1 MKGIRLLFAVL
12 LASLGVRAAVADDA
26 SDIARAASRRNAP
39 NTVTV
44 GRQKSDVG
52 AQKSQQ
58 SVNTV
63 SRSVPNTADASGGR
77 ERSRTGAANVVARPA
92 NDTKTVAARTG
103 TVGVVART
111 AVDVP
116 RATVER
122 TSGVSRAATV
132 SRVER
137 AADTNVARQSNR
149 SRVATISRNAV
160 SSADIMT
167 RDRGKCRS
175 VFYDC
180 MDEFCAAKDAQLK
193 RCACSARAREFAST
207 KKNLSNVEDKLLD
220 FSQRLLT
227 VNMDAEDA
235 AALNQATEGELA
247 FATTD
252 TSKSKQMLDEISKKL
267 NTTFDNSSFDQG
279 LNAISL
285 SLNMDAAFDGLDS
298 MAGASTTAK
307 SGTALHAAALPVCRE
322 IAAEV
327 CTPDELAI
335 AEGGYQMLIEQDC
348 NTVAKSYQ
356 AQVDTAR
363 TKVFESSALLDMSR
377 LDIYQKRNSDDIL
390 TCKSKMLDMLTD
402 STVCGTDMGKCLDVT
417 GQYIDPTTGT
427 AFLTTDLAQLANL
440 ITRPSADQSWTSA
453 PGNDRFVKYLNSKK
467 KFLEPAMEHCQD
479 IADTVWDMF
488 VEDALSQIKIA
499 QGRKLEEMRQSC
511 TTLTA
516 QCLDEAADS
525 LAEFDSRALSV
536 FGVAADMTVN
546 AMCADVR
553 NACTAL
559 LQTSDGNNDWATGVT
574 GIMTDKTYETILST
588 CREVGRNCIIQACTS
603 ISGNFGLCE
612 NIDTS
617 VNRKS
622 IINRTACW
630 DQVVQC
636 VASAG
641 SDAIGRIMAAQGRT
655 PGANSGDMYTTLYGD
670 YERSN
675 EAVAA
680 VGTEDADAGTDV
692 KTGTKMV
699 YDICLA
705 DAANGGVDFATCR
718 LAEQIWGNCEFA
730 PQTPLS
736 DKGAHN
742 KILVMEKDDA
752 NETLLSWF
760 ARNTGTND
768 MEDSC
773 RDTSCPAGFQRDDDS
788 GACIDKKNFTT
799 DGIACLSG
807 VGESFATVTGE
818 TNCCMKGNIYLT
830 NSNGNRCVYGANTN
844 SPNLTNPVYGSGSME
859 NVYLKSDAQN
869 YKFYAYVDV
878 GGVNYALVC
887 VGAGEVTDTSGTAEN
902 GYPNGKSVTC
912 DGEWMLISAN
922 GYYMAPLGSDDY
934 VRNYY
939 YTDAKKTECKYTYT
953 SDNNGQFNPAGS
965 WDCGNTP
972 TGWHISYEKPNTN
985 Q

>member
-363 TKVFESSALLDMSR
+363 TKVFESGALLDMSR

-417 GQYIDPTTGT
+417 GQYIDPTTGA

-559 LQTSDGNNDWATGVT
+559 LQTSDGSNDWATGVT

-588 CREVGRNCIIQACTS
+588 CREVGRNCIVQACTS

-617 VNRKS
+617 INRKS
-622 IINRTACW
+622 IINRRACW

-641 SDAIGRIMAAQGRT
+641 SDAIGRIMADQGR
-655 PGANSGDMYTTLYGD
+655 PAGANSGDMYATLYGD
-670 YERSN
+670 GFERSN

-680 VGTEDADAGTDV
+680 VGTEDADASTDV
-692 KTGTKMV
+692 TTDKKMV

-705 DAANGGVDFATCR
+705 DAAGGDIDWATCR

-730 PQTPLS
+730 PETQLS
-736 DKGAHN
+736 ATDAHN

-773 RDTSCPAGFQRDDDS
+773 RDTSCPAGFRQDSDGTCIDS
-788 GACIDKKNFTT
+788 GSFTS
-799 DGIACLSG
+799 DGIACRSG
-807 VGESFATVTGE
+807 VGSQFYAVEGV
-818 TNCCMKGNIYLT
+818 TNCCLT
-830 NSNGNRCVYGANTN
+830 RADVTKVDNKCIHGGIERKIANATYGQKPDGFPTA
-844 SPNLTNPVYGSGSME
+844 
-859 NVYLKSDAQN
+859 VYLPTDGLV
-869 YKFYAYVDV
+869 YAYVKV
-878 GGVNYALVC
+878 GDVNYALVC
-887 VGAGEVTDTSGTAEN
+887 VGGNVDEPSETLDGD
-902 GYPNGKSVTC
+902 YPNGQSVTC
-912 DGEWMLISAN
+912 NGTWMLISAD
-922 GYYMAPLGSDDY
+922 GYYMAPLEESDY
-934 VRNYY
+934 VKNYY
-939 YTDAKKTECKYTYT
+939 YKGEISTENTCTYNPT
-953 SDNNGQFNPAGS
+953 GGDPFNPAGS
-965 WDCGNTP
+965 WDCDGTP
-972 TGWHISYEKPNTN
+972 TGWHIRYGTSDTS